1 MLSDYKTYSNQN
13 MLDICL
19 NTYGSLNL
27 LGKFIKENNI
37 RNIVYNPPNN
47 ITFVFDNTLI
57 ANRIVYNLNNT
68 YATNQLTSNVEQM
81 PTAKRLSFRIGTDK
95 PNGNTV
101 QDDLLKS
108 ATILGVFLGG
118 SEVNENVTSY
128 PGWTF
133 NSTTGTLDFTN
144 IGGVS
149 SIILDII
156 YNG

>member
-1 MLSDYKTYSNQN
+1 MQLEYNTYSNQN
-13 MLDICL
+13 ILDICL

-27 LGKFIKENNI
+27 LGKFMQENNL
-37 RNIVYNPPNN
+37 RNPIYNPPNN
-47 ITFVFDNTLI
+47 IIFVYDNTLI
-57 ANRIVYNLNNT
+57 TNRIVYNLNNT

-108 ATILGVFLGG
+108 VTILGVFLGG
-118 SEVNENVTSY
+118 SEVNENISGY
-128 PGWTF
+128 AGWTF
-133 NSTTGTLDFTN
+133 NATTGTLDFTN
-144 IGGVS
+144 LGGVS

>member
-1 MLSDYKTYSNQN
+1 MLSEYKTYSNQN

-57 ANRIVYNLNNT
+57 TNRIIYNLNKT
-68 YATNQLTSNVEQM
+68 YATNQLTSNIEQM
-81 PTAKRLSFRIGTDK
+81 ATTKRLSFRIGTDK

-108 ATILGVFLGG
+108 GTILGVF
-118 SEVNENVTSY
+118 
-128 PGWTF
+128 F
-133 NSTTGTLDFTN
+133 RR
-144 IGGVS
+144 
-149 SIILDII
+149 
-156 YNG
+156 